1 MEAPDIIFMT
11 RLQQLGQVQWIEK
24 SRVSRPTLMWFP
36 EKEKT
41 GRCKKSRN
49 KTLTED
55 VDNIELMW
63 DDFGETADVF

>member
-11 RLQQLGQVQWIEK
+11 RLQQLGQMQWIENG
-24 SRVSRPTLMWFP
+24 RVSRRTSTWFP

-41 GRCKKSRN
+41 GRRKKSRN